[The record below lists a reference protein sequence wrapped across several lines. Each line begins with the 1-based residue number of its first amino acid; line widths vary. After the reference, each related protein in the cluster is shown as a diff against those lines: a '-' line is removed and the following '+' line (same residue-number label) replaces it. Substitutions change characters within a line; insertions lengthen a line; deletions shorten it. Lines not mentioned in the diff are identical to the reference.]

1 MLSGTGI
8 VLGRQEQ
15 ALPVPSCSRNS
26 SWMMDR
32 LNVIQERM
40 GHPVLRTLFE
50 NKTLSCHVWKAI
62 FPSEVILSLVV
73 GSCMKLGG

>member
-50 NKTLSCHVWKAI
+50 NEH
-62 FPSEVILSLVV
+62 
-73 GSCMKLGG
+73 

>member
-1 MLSGTGI
+1 MLSETGV

-15 ALPVPSCSRNS
+15 ALPVPSCSKN

-50 NKTLSCHVWKAI
+50 NKC
-62 FPSEVILSLVV
+62 
-73 GSCMKLGG
+73 